1 MTIKKMLPCGRPLPL
16 TPPPPTTKKLEVLKL
31 KLKNHLSQEN
41 LKYTDQRWS
50 IAKTILKS
58 GGHLD
63 AKEIV
68 AIVKKSQPSIG
79 AATVYRNI
87 KVLCEAG
94 LLELTHQT
102 IDGRDVYEL
111 PDEDH
116 HDHILCVDCGEV
128 FEFNNSKIESL
139 QIQVAKEN
147 EFKLT
152 DHRHVIHASCEFL
165 RIKRNKK
172 IDSINS

>member
-1 MTIKKMLPCGRPLPL
+1 MKDKNSLPCGRPIPNA
-16 TPPPPTTKKLEVLKL
+16 PPPHAAKKLDQRKFKL
-31 KLKNHLSQEN
+31 KSHLSSEK
-41 LKYTDQRWS
+41 LKYTDQRWA
-50 IAKTILKS
+50 IAKVILKS

-63 AKEIV
+63 AQEIV
-68 AIVKKSQPSIG
+68 SIVKKSQPSIG

-87 KVLCEAG
+87 KVLCDAG

-139 QIQVAKEN
+139 QVKVAKEN
-147 EFKLT
+147 SFKLT
-152 DHRHVIHASCEFL
+152 DHRHVIHASCDFL
-165 RIKRNKK
+165 KKKRAR
-172 IDSINS
+172 